1 MEAIHSIALSYL
13 KKINCLQATFFIF
26 ISIAATTG
34 QPANAQQATPTPLQ
48 AVETAPHDDHNQ
60 IIVYATH
67 TPEPLV
73 IDGLLEDEIYRST
86 KPIDRFIQQV
96 PNEGEPATD
105 KTEVWIFFD
114 EKNLYLSARCW
125 DDEPN
130 KIIANELRR
139 DSFGI
144 YLNDNFAV
152 AIDTFN
158 DKRNGYLFQTNA
170 IGGLGDGYMTDER
183 VHDRDFNTVWYSR
196 SQKFNSGWTV
206 EMAIPFKS
214 LRFKTN
220 ENPVWGINFRRINQ
234 KKNEHAFIT
243 KIPASLGG
251 RGIYKMSSAA
261 SLVGLSLPSASKNLE
276 FKPYALTTMTTNL
289 EAEPPFSNK
298 KEGTFG
304 FDMKYG
310 VTKGLTLD
318 LTYNTDFA
326 QIEADEQQVN
336 LTRFSLFFPE
346 KRDFFLEG
354 KGIFAFGDPG
364 GAGGRGRSSSFRP
377 PSNTPR
383 LFFSRRIGLDDG
395 KNIPLIAGGRL
406 SGRVGNYS
414 IGALATRTSDPELAK
429 GDTDF
434 TVLRLK
440 RNIFRRSNVGVLATH
455 RKSSDSTLGVNH
467 VLGVDLNLSFFQDL
481 RINSYYA
488 FTRTNNISSG
498 KDASYSASFDYAGDK
513 YGVQVNHLTVEEDFS
528 PEIGFLRRTDFRRNF
543 AELRYS
549 PRPKRIKAIRRIR
562 LETSFE
568 HITDNRGRLE
578 TQQIKLSH
586 AIEFESGNRWYV
598 SYQDNFEYLDQDFEI
613 ADDIII
619 PPGDYN
625 FSNMTTTYWIGG
637 QSSIPGSINFL
648 RGNFFT
654 GDRTQVSY
662 RGRLAISPK
671 FSMEPNLALNF
682 VDLPE
687 GTFVARLIS
696 TRATFMASPRMFASV
711 LTQYNSS
718 NDSLN
723 ANLRVRWE
731 YSPGSDLFVVYS
743 EGRLVEHGNSFSVI
757 KNKSFAVKFTRLLRF

>member
-1 MEAIHSIALSYL
+1 MHATHSIASSYL
-13 KKINCLQATFFIF
+13 KRINYLQATFFIF

-48 AVETAPHDDHNQ
+48 ATEATSHDDHNQ
-60 IIVYATH
+60 ITVYATH

-73 IDGLLEDEIYRST
+73 IDGFLEDEIYRST

-114 EKNLYLSARCW
+114 ETNLYFSARFW
-125 DDEPN
+125 DEEPN
-130 KIIANELRR
+130 KILANELRR

-158 DKRNGYLFQTNA
+158 DGRNGFLFQTNA
-170 IGGLGDGYMTDER
+170 IGGMGDGYMTDER
-183 VHDRDFNTVWYSR
+183 VHDRDFNTVWRSR
-196 SQKFNSGWTV
+196 SQKFDSGWTV

-243 KIPASLGG
+243 EIPASLGG

-261 SLVGLSLPSASKNLE
+261 SLVGLSLPSASKHLE

-298 KEGTFG
+298 KEGNFG

-310 VTKGLTLD
+310 VTRGLTLD

-326 QIEADEQQVN
+326 QVEADEQQVN

-354 KGIFAFGDPG
+354 SGIFSFGDAG
-364 GAGGRGRSSSFRP
+364 RAGGRGRSSSFRP
-377 PSNTPR
+377 PSNTPL

-395 KNIPLIAGGRL
+395 KNIPLVAGGRL
-406 SGRVGNYS
+406 SGRAGNYS

-429 GDTDF
+429 GNTDF

-440 RNIFRRSNVGVLATH
+440 RNIFRRSNIGILATH
-455 RKSSDSTLGVNH
+455 RKPSDSTLGINH
-467 VLGVDLNLSFFQDL
+467 VLGVDMNLSFFQDL
-481 RINSYYA
+481 RINGYYA
-488 FTRTNNISSG
+488 FTRTNNISSSENE
-498 KDASYSASFDYAGDK
+498 SYNAKFDYAGDK
-513 YGVQVNHLTVEEDFS
+513 YGVQVNHLTVEKDFN
-528 PEIGFLRRTDFRRNF
+528 PEIGFLRRNDFRRNF

-549 PRPKRIKAIRRIR
+549 PRPKRIKAIRKIR

-568 HITDNRGRLE
+568 HITNNRGKLE
-578 TQQIKLSH
+578 TRQIELSH
-586 AIEFESGNRWYV
+586 AIEFESGNRWNI
-598 SYQDNFEYLDQDFEI
+598 SYHDNFEYLDKDFEI
-613 ADDIII
+613 ADGIII
-619 PPGDYN
+619 PPGDYS

-637 QSSIPGSINFL
+637 GSSIFGSINFL
-648 RGNFFT
+648 RGDFFS

-662 RGRLAISPK
+662 NGRWAISPN

-687 GTFVARLIS
+687 GSFVARLIG

-723 ANLRVRWE
+723 ANVRVRWE

-757 KNKSFAVKFTRLLRF
+757 NNKSLAIKLTRLLRF